1 MSTRT
6 GERTRERGV
15 DGVAERAAVALACV
29 LAAACAVRGLVLA
42 SAPAHGEMVA
52 TIPGE
57 IVALTADSGSED
69 ALLVLD
75 NRAERLMVYKQTQTG
90 LQLFAS
96 ESVRDLFVRARLTSR
111 E

>member
-6 GERTRERGV
+6 LK
-15 DGVAERAAVALACV
+15 VAERAALALACV
-29 LAAACAVRGLVLA
+29 LGVACAVRGVMVA
-42 SAPAHGEMVA
+42 SSPAQGEMVA

-75 NRAERLMVYKQTQTG
+75 NRAERLMVYKQTQNG
-90 LQLFAS
+90 LQLFSS
-96 ESVRDLFVRARLTSR
+96 ESVRDLFVRARLTSPD
-111 E
+111 